1 MAGEFP
7 AAALSRTADLI
18 GMGKRGVTSER
29 DRRRLGSNVDRMIR
43 ATTSPIC
50 LTSKVFLPIVRA
62 VVLLD
67 ADLSHRSAVELVAT
81 HAGLQ
86 KLEIDLIVAA
96 RDGED
101 PSPKLHWAREALAAQ
116 EADVF
121 AMQADGPDEAATH
134 YISQRGADLIIISR
148 AVLAPDP
155 QARLGRIE
163 EGAIFGWRTPVLIC

>member
-18 GMGKRGVTSER
+18 VMGKRGVTSER

-43 ATTSPIC
+43 APTSSIC

-81 HAGLQ
+81 RRPSEAG
-86 KLEIDLIVAA
+86 D
-96 RDGED
+96 RSHRR
-101 PSPKLHWAREALAAQ
+101 SP
-116 EADVF
+116 
-121 AMQADGPDEAATH
+121 
-134 YISQRGADLIIISR
+134 
-148 AVLAPDP
+148 
-155 QARLGRIE
+155 
-163 EGAIFGWRTPVLIC
+163 